1 MGKLTGLAAVDW
13 AYRCRYMKE
22 LEQSGRRR
30 LESWEVELR
39 NWNPDDDKTMP
50 TGYALV
56 SLRES
61 IRKHHRNDG

>member
-1 MGKLTGLAAVDW
+1 MSKLIGLAAVDW

-30 LESWEVELR
+30 LESWELELR
-39 NWNPDDDKTMP
+39 NWNPDDDATTP
-50 TGYALV
+50 SGYALV

-61 IRKHHRNDG
+61 IRRHPQNGR